1 MARPGDEMAGECD
14 DRQPLQGEDDH
25 EEPAV
30 AEARLKGRCQRQMS
44 LESAHMASDLIAC
57 DRDRQGFLGQPGTTP
72 GERPCSEQTALAIDT
87 AVRAIVDAAFAT
99 AVGVLQTTR
108 DFLERSA
115 RLLLDKETLDEHELA
130 ALGRP
135 ASPVAVASA

>member
-1 MARPGDEMAGECD
+1 
-14 DRQPLQGEDDH
+14 
-25 EEPAV
+25 
-30 AEARLKGRCQRQMS
+30 
-44 LESAHMASDLIAC
+44 MASDLIAC

-72 GERPCSEQTALAIDT
+72 GERPRSEQTALAIDT

-115 RLLLDKETLDEHELA
+115 RLLPDKETLDEHELA